1 MADRKNETAWC
12 LYIVECA
19 DTRLYTGITNDLEQR
34 LARHNDGTAARF
46 TRGRRPVCLV
56 YREPHPDRS
65 SASRRE
71 LQVKKLSRQE
81 KLALISDYSG

>member
-1 MADRKNETAWC
+1 MTDKKSAAEWC

-19 DTRLYTGITNDLEQR
+19 DSKLYTGITNNLEQR
-34 LARHNDGTAARF
+34 LARHNDGTASRF
-46 TRGRRPVCLV
+46 TRGRTPVNLV

-71 LQVKKLSRQE
+71 LLIKKLSRCE
-81 KLALISDYSG
+81 KLAMISRYSE